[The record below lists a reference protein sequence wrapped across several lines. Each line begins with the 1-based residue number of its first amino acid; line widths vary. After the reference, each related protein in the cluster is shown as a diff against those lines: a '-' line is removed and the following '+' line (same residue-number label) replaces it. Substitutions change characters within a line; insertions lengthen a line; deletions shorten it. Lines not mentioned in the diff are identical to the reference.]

1 MRILGPPDGEMRMR
15 CAFIEFPEDVYLREA
30 KLHSLYAYD
39 HTRYLPFL
47 VANQGANIERLLF
60 HPKRKWFHLSVTTNL
75 VGEVVSDKISPF
87 RRRFSLSPHRT
98 YYLSHIDMTVSSR
111 RF

>member
-1 MRILGPPDGEMRMR
+1 MRMR
-15 CAFIEFPEDVYLREA
+15 CAFVEFLEDVYLREA
-30 KLHSLYAYD
+30 KVGSLYAYD
-39 HTRYLPFL
+39 GSRYLPFL
-47 VANQGANIERLLF
+47 VANEGAYIGRELV
-60 HPKRKWFHLSVTTNL
+60 HPKREPAHLSVTTNL

>member
-1 MRILGPPDGEMRMR
+1 MRMR
-15 CAFIEFPEDVYLREA
+15 RAFIEFPEDVYLREA
-30 KLHSLYAYD
+30 KVLTFYAYD

-47 VANQGANIERLLF
+47 VANEAAYIGRELV
-60 HPKRKWFHLSVTTNL
+60 HPKREPVHLSVTTNL

-98 YYLSHIDMTVSSR
+98 YYLSHTDMTVSSR